1 LKLSQES
8 PFSGEA
14 GFTLIEAL
22 VALAIVAI
30 ALASIGGIVATV
42 SRGTRSASQR
52 VALAAAAE
60 SLLTELPA
68 RNLLVPGHQSGQKD
82 GNRWNVDITA
92 VAVGA
97 TSRWAPLQVAL
108 ELRAPT
114 GMTMKFTTV
123 RLIPVAPK

>member
-1 LKLSQES
+1 MSRKNQ
-8 PFSGEA
+8 FSGEA

-30 ALASIGGIVATV
+30 ALASIGGVVATI
-42 SRGTRSASQR
+42 SKGTRSISQR

-82 GNRWNVDITA
+82 GNRWNVDITPI
-92 VAVGA
+92 A
-97 TSRWAPLQVAL
+97 TRTTGRWAPLQL
-108 ELRAPT
+108 ILDLRAPT
-114 GMTMKFTTV
+114 GLAMKLTTV
-123 RLIPVAPK
+123 RLIPVAPQ

>member
-1 LKLSQES
+1 LSQES
-8 PFSGEA
+8 PFSSEA

-22 VALAIVAI
+22 VALAIVAV

-42 SRGTRSASQR
+42 SRGTRSVSQR
-52 VALAAAAE
+52 VALAATAQ

-68 RNLLVPGHQSGQKD
+68 RHLLVPGHQSGQKD
-82 GNRWNVDITA
+82 GNRWNVYITA
-92 VAVGA
+92 IAVGGA
-97 TSRWAPLQVAL
+97 GRWAPLQVVL
-108 ELRAPT
+108 DLRAPT

>member
-1 LKLSQES
+1 LYRES
-8 PFSGEA
+8 RFSAEA

-22 VALAIVAI
+22 VALAIVAG

-42 SRGTRSASQR
+42 SRGTRSVSQR

-92 VAVGA
+92 IATGA
-97 TSRWAPLQVAL
+97 TGRWAPLQVVL
-108 ELRAPT
+108 DLRAPT
-114 GMTMKFTTV
+114 GMTMKFITV
-123 RLIPVAPK
+123 RLIPVATQ

>member
-1 LKLSQES
+1 MSRES
-8 PFSGEA
+8 PSSGEA

-42 SRGTRSASQR
+42 SRGTRSVSQR

-68 RNLLVPGHQSGQKD
+68 RNLLVPGRQSGQKD
-82 GNRWNVDITA
+82 GNRWSVDISPIAT
-92 VAVGA
+92 GA
-97 TSRWAPLQVAL
+97 TGRWAPLQVVL
-108 ELRAPT
+108 DLRAPT
-114 GMTMKFTTV
+114 GLAMKFTTV
-123 RLIPVAPK
+123 RLIPVAPQ